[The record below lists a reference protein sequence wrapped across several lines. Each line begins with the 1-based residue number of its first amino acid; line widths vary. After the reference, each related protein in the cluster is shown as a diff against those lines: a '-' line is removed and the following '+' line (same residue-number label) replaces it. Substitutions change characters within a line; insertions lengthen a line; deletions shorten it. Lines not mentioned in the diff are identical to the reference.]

1 MRTISLITSAVSS
14 YALSSKALSTLTLLP
29 LLISANAFAIS
40 VPDKAHLMTQGQS
53 EIRVAPDMATLTV
66 MVTAL
71 KPESLAAKEDVD
83 TKVAALFSNLA
94 SLGVT
99 KKDIDSGNVITRPE
113 YQYNQDQAP
122 KLLGYQ
128 AERQI
133 SVRLY
138 DLDKL
143 SQTLNTILELGVQNI
158 QQVSYDRRNA
168 DELRQQAR
176 AAAVADARALAEE
189 LSLAADRKLGEVYAI
204 EYQPQ
209 SMIAP
214 RQFGL
219 MNAKMA
225 DSAALDASYVQNE
238 ITFSD
243 QVQLVFLLN

>member
-1 MRTISLITSAVSS
+1 MRTTSLTSRAVGTKV
-14 YALSSKALSTLTLLP
+14 LSSITLLP
-29 LLISANAFAIS
+29 LLFSAHAFAIV
-40 VPDKAHLMTQGQS
+40 VPDKPHLMTQGQA

-71 KPESLAAKEDVD
+71 KPKSLAAKEEVD

-94 SLGVT
+94 TLGVT
-99 KKDIDSGNVITRPE
+99 KKDIDSGNVLTRPE
-113 YQYNQDQAP
+113 YQYAQDQAP

-143 SQTLNTILELGVQNI
+143 SQTLNTILEQGVQNI

-168 DELRQQAR
+168 EELRQNAR
-176 AAAVADARALAEE
+176 AAAVANARTLAEE

-209 SMIAP
+209 RMSAP
-214 RQFGL
+214 RQFGM

-243 QVQLVFLLN
+243 QVQMVFLLN

>member
-1 MRTISLITSAVSS
+1 MRTT
-14 YALSSKALSTLTLLP
+14 ALSTLSLLP
-29 LLISANAFAIS
+29 LLISSSAFAIA

-71 KPESLAAKEDVD
+71 KPESLAAKEEVD

-99 KKDIDSGNVITRPE
+99 KKDIDSGNVITRPD
-113 YQYNQDQAP
+113 YQYGKDQAPP

-143 SQTLNTILELGVQNI
+143 SETLNTILEQGVQNI

-176 AAAVADARALAEE
+176 VAAIANARTIAEE

-209 SMIAP
+209 RQAAP
-214 RQFGL
+214 RHYGM

-225 DSAALDASYVQNE
+225 SSEELDASYVQNE
-238 ITFSD
+238 IEFSD
-243 QVQLVFLLN
+243 QVQMVFLLN